1 LEILFSQDPSTIIPQ
16 ELQIIL
22 VGLLISEFW
31 KDKSLIEMKKGILKI
46 LNEYENGNL
55 PRLPEEI
62 EKIKDLDHLQFLIRE
77 ILPEVE
83 KII

>member
-1 LEILFSQDPSTIIPQ
+1 LEILFSQDPATIIPQ
-16 ELQIIL
+16 ELQIFL

-31 KDKSLIEMKKGILKI
+31 KDKSLIEMKKEILKI
-46 LNEYENGNL
+46 LNEYKNGNL